1 MSKSDS
7 NKNNVIF
14 LLESKD
20 SIIKKIRRAVTDSNN
35 PPIINYDP
43 VKKPGISNLLNILSS
58 ITDVSIKKLEQNFK
72 GRGYNYLKDMVIETI
87 LSMTTNLKIRYRI
100 LRKDENYLRKVLY
113 EGAKN
118 ARSLANVTLKKVY
131 EIIGFYN

>member
-1 MSKSDS
+1 
-7 NKNNVIF
+7 
-14 LLESKD
+14 
-20 SIIKKIRRAVTDSNN
+20 
-35 PPIINYDP
+35 
-43 VKKPGISNLLNILSS
+43 
-58 ITDVSIKKLEQNFK
+58 
-72 GRGYNYLKDMVIETI
+72 MVIETI